1 MESSQVAT
9 VCPNVYKNVLSMI
22 KELRKMVLKWIRQ
35 RETCSPSL
43 IQMFEGTKRWF
54 MEQVKIHFAD
64 SQKRYLQ
71 WRWRS
76 AEKMFLQ
83 FREGK
88 ALTAASPALP
98 IGAANAA
105 PLPLPIA
112 IRSRKMANARGKAA
126 KAAKTANLP
135 LALQRQ
141 IGEAANASTQKRQ
154 RKRIKVA
161 EPPQLSVIP
170 E

>member
-1 MESSQVAT
+1 MESSPLSTAV
-9 VCPNVYKNVLSMI
+9 VGPSVYKNVLGMI
-22 KELRKMVLKWIRQ
+22 KQLRKMILKWISD
-35 RETCSPSL
+35 RETCSPTL

-54 MEQVKIHFAD
+54 REQVKIHFAD

-71 WRWRS
+71 WRWRL

-83 FREGK
+83 FREGQ
-88 ALTAASPALP
+88 ALTAAPALP
-98 IGAANAA
+98 
-105 PLPLPIA
+105 
-112 IRSRKMANARGKAA
+112 RGKAA
-126 KAAKTANLP
+126 KAAKAADLH
-135 LALQRQ
+135 LELQRQ
-141 IGEAANASTQKRQ
+141 MGKAANASAKKRQ

>member
-1 MESSQVAT
+1 MESSPVAT
-9 VCPNVYKNVLSMI
+9 AVVGPSVYKNVLGMI
-22 KELRKMVLKWIRQ
+22 KQLRKMVLKWISD
-35 RETCSPSL
+35 RETCSPTL

-54 MEQVKIHFAD
+54 REQVKIHFAD

-71 WRWRS
+71 LRWRL

-83 FREGK
+83 FRGGQ
-88 ALTAASPALP
+88 ALTAAPALP
-98 IGAANAA
+98 
-105 PLPLPIA
+105 PT
-112 IRSRKMANARGKAA
+112 RGKAA
-126 KAAKTANLP
+126 KAADLH
-135 LALQRQ
+135 LVLQRQ
-141 IGEAANASTQKRQ
+141 MVKAANASAKKRQ

>member
-9 VCPNVYKNVLSMI
+9 AVVGPSVYKNVLGMI
-22 KELRKMVLKWIRQ
+22 KQLRKMILKWISD
-35 RETCSPSL
+35 RETCSPTL

-54 MEQVKIHFAD
+54 REQVKIHFAD

-71 WRWRS
+71 WRWRL

-83 FREGK
+83 FREGQ
-88 ALTAASPALP
+88 ALTAAPALP
-98 IGAANAA
+98 
-105 PLPLPIA
+105 
-112 IRSRKMANARGKAA
+112 RGKAA
-126 KAAKTANLP
+126 KAAKAADLH
-135 LALQRQ
+135 LVLQRQ
-141 IGEAANASTQKRQ
+141 MGKAANASAKKRQ

-161 EPPQLSVIP
+161 EPPQLLVIP

>member
-9 VCPNVYKNVLSMI
+9 AVVGPSVYKNVLGMI
-22 KELRKMVLKWIRQ
+22 KQLRKMILKWISD

-54 MEQVKIHFAD
+54 REQVKIHFAD

-71 WRWRS
+71 WRWRL

-83 FREGK
+83 FREGQ
-88 ALTAASPALP
+88 ALTAAPALP
-98 IGAANAA
+98 
-105 PLPLPIA
+105 
-112 IRSRKMANARGKAA
+112 KGKAA
-126 KAAKTANLP
+126 KAAKVADLH
-135 LALQRQ
+135 LVLQPQ
-141 IGEAANASTQKRQ
+141 MGKAANASAKKRQ

-161 EPPQLSVIP
+161 EPPQLFVIP

>member
-9 VCPNVYKNVLSMI
+9 VVGPSVYKNVLGMI
-22 KELRKMVLKWIRQ
+22 KQLRKMVLKWISD

-54 MEQVKIHFAD
+54 REQVKIHFAD

-71 WRWRS
+71 WRWRL

-83 FREGK
+83 FREGQ
-88 ALTAASPALP
+88 ALTAAPALP
-98 IGAANAA
+98 
-105 PLPLPIA
+105 
-112 IRSRKMANARGKAA
+112 RGKAA
-126 KAAKTANLP
+126 KAAKAADLH
-135 LALQRQ
+135 LVLQRQ
-141 IGEAANASTQKRQ
+141 MGKAANASAKKRQ

-161 EPPQLSVIP
+161 EPPQLFVIP

>member
-9 VCPNVYKNVLSMI
+9 VVGPSVYKNVLGMI
-22 KELRKMVLKWIRQ
+22 KQLRKMVLKWIRD

-88 ALTAASPALP
+88 ALTDAD
-98 IGAANAA
+98 AANDA
-105 PLPLPIA
+105 PLLWP
-112 IRSRKMANARGKAA
+112 RDKAA
-126 KAAKTANLP
+126 TAADLH
-135 LALQRQ
+135 LASQRQ
-141 IGEAANASTQKRQ
+141 MGEAANASTKKRQ

-161 EPPQLSVIP
+161 EPPQLLVIP

>member
-1 MESSQVAT
+1 
-9 VCPNVYKNVLSMI
+9 
-22 KELRKMVLKWIRQ
+22 MVLKWIRD

-54 MEQVKIHFAD
+54 IEQVKIHFAD

-83 FREGK
+83 FIEGQ
-88 ALTAASPALP
+88 ALTAAPA
-98 IGAANAA
+98 
-105 PLPLPIA
+105 LPIA
-112 IRSRKMANARGKAA
+112 IRSREMARPLHSPLANARGKAA
-126 KAAKTANLP
+126 KAAKAADLH

-141 IGEAANASTQKRQ
+141 MGKAANASTKKRQ

-161 EPPQLSVIP
+161 EPPQLLVIP

>member
-9 VCPNVYKNVLSMI
+9 VGPRVYKNVLGMI

-43 IQMFEGTKRWF
+43 IQLFEGTKRWF

-83 FREGK
+83 FREGQ
-88 ALTAASPALP
+88 ALTAAAAAAA
-98 IGAANAA
+98 AANDA
-105 PLPLPIA
+105 PLLWP
-112 IRSRKMANARGKAA
+112 RDKAA
-126 KAAKTANLP
+126 TAADLH

-141 IGEAANASTQKRQ
+141 MDKAANASAKKRQ

-161 EPPQLSVIP
+161 EPPQLLVIP

>member
-9 VCPNVYKNVLSMI
+9 AVVGPSVYKNVLGMI
-22 KELRKMVLKWIRQ
+22 KQLRKMILKWIND

-54 MEQVKIHFAD
+54 REQVKIHFAD

-71 WRWRS
+71 WRWRL

-83 FREGK
+83 FREGQ
-88 ALTAASPALP
+88 ALTAAPALP
-98 IGAANAA
+98 
-105 PLPLPIA
+105 
-112 IRSRKMANARGKAA
+112 RGKAA
-126 KAAKTANLP
+126 KAAKVADLH
-135 LALQRQ
+135 LVLQPQ
-141 IGEAANASTQKRQ
+141 MGKAANASAKKRQ

-161 EPPQLSVIP
+161 EPPQLLVIP

>member
-1 MESSQVAT
+1 MESSPVAT
-9 VCPNVYKNVLSMI
+9 AVVGPSVYKNVLGMI
-22 KELRKMVLKWIRQ
+22 KQLRKMILKWISD
-35 RETCSPSL
+35 RETCSPTL

-54 MEQVKIHFAD
+54 REQVKIHFAD

-71 WRWRS
+71 WRWRL

-83 FREGK
+83 FREGQ
-88 ALTAASPALP
+88 ALTAAPALP
-98 IGAANAA
+98 
-105 PLPLPIA
+105 
-112 IRSRKMANARGKAA
+112 RGKAA
-126 KAAKTANLP
+126 KAAKVADLH
-135 LALQRQ
+135 LVLQPQ
-141 IGEAANASTQKRQ
+141 MGKAANASAKKRQ

>member
-9 VCPNVYKNVLSMI
+9 AVVGPSVYKNVLGMI
-22 KELRKMVLKWIRQ
+22 KQLRKMILKWISD

-54 MEQVKIHFAD
+54 REQVKIHFAD

-71 WRWRS
+71 WRWRL

-83 FREGK
+83 FREGQ
-88 ALTAASPALP
+88 ALTAAPALP
-98 IGAANAA
+98 
-105 PLPLPIA
+105 
-112 IRSRKMANARGKAA
+112 SGKAA
-126 KAAKTANLP
+126 KAAKAADLH
-135 LALQRQ
+135 LVLQRQ
-141 IGEAANASTQKRQ
+141 MGKAANASAKKRQ

-161 EPPQLSVIP
+161 EPPQLLVIP

>member
-1 MESSQVAT
+1 MESSPVAT
-9 VCPNVYKNVLSMI
+9 AVVGPSVYKNVLGMI
-22 KELRKMVLKWIRQ
+22 KQLRKMVLKWISD
-35 RETCSPSL
+35 RETCSPTL

-54 MEQVKIHFAD
+54 REQVKIHFAD

-71 WRWRS
+71 LRWRL

-83 FREGK
+83 FRGGQ
-88 ALTAASPALP
+88 ALTAAAPAL
-98 IGAANAA
+98 
-105 PLPLPIA
+105 
-112 IRSRKMANARGKAA
+112 GKAA
-126 KAAKTANLP
+126 KAANLH
-135 LALQRQ
+135 LELQRQ
-141 IGEAANASTQKRQ
+141 MVKAANASAKKRQ

>member
-9 VCPNVYKNVLSMI
+9 AVVGPSVYKNVLGMI
-22 KELRKMVLKWIRQ
+22 KQLRKMILKWIRD

-54 MEQVKIHFAD
+54 REQVKIHFAD

-71 WRWRS
+71 WRWRL

-83 FREGK
+83 FREGQ
-88 ALTAASPALP
+88 ALTAAPALP
-98 IGAANAA
+98 
-105 PLPLPIA
+105 
-112 IRSRKMANARGKAA
+112 KGKAA
-126 KAAKTANLP
+126 KAAKVADLH
-135 LALQRQ
+135 LVLQPQ
-141 IGEAANASTQKRQ
+141 MGKAANASAKKRQ

-161 EPPQLSVIP
+161 EPPQLLVIP

>member
-1 MESSQVAT
+1 
-9 VCPNVYKNVLSMI
+9 MI
-22 KELRKMVLKWIRQ
+22 LKWIND

-54 MEQVKIHFAD
+54 REQVKIHFAD

-83 FREGK
+83 FREGQ
-88 ALTAASPALP
+88 ALTAA
-98 IGAANAA
+98 AANDA
-105 PLPLPIA
+105 PLLWP
-112 IRSRKMANARGKAA
+112 RDKAA
-126 KAAKTANLP
+126 TAADLH

-141 IGEAANASTQKRQ
+141 MGEAANASAKKRQ
-154 RKRIKVA
+154 RKHIKVA
-161 EPPQLSVIP
+161 EPPQLMVIP

>member
-9 VCPNVYKNVLSMI
+9 VVGPSVYKNVLGMI
-22 KELRKMVLKWIRQ
+22 KQLRKMVLKWIRD

-88 ALTAASPALP
+88 ALTVAPALP
-98 IGAANAA
+98 IRTANAA
-105 PLPLPIA
+105 PLHLP
-112 IRSRKMANARGKAA
+112 RGKAA
-126 KAAKTANLP
+126 KAATAADLH

-141 IGEAANASTQKRQ
+141 IGEAVNASKKRQ

>member
-9 VCPNVYKNVLSMI
+9 VCPSVYKNVLGMI
-22 KELRKMVLKWIRQ
+22 KQLRKMILKWISD

-54 MEQVKIHFAD
+54 REQVKIHFAD

-71 WRWRS
+71 WRWRL

-83 FREGK
+83 FREGQ
-88 ALTAASPALP
+88 ALTAAPA
-98 IGAANAA
+98 
-105 PLPLPIA
+105 LPIA
-112 IRSRKMANARGKAA
+112 IRSREMARPLHSPLANARGKAA
-126 KAAKTANLP
+126 KAADLH
-135 LALQRQ
+135 LVLQRQ
-141 IGEAANASTQKRQ
+141 MGKAANASAIKRQ

>member
-1 MESSQVAT
+1 MESSPVAT
-9 VCPNVYKNVLSMI
+9 AVVGPSVYKNVLGMI
-22 KELRKMVLKWIRQ
+22 KQLRKMVLKWISD
-35 RETCSPSL
+35 RETCSPTL

-54 MEQVKIHFAD
+54 REQVKIHFAD

-71 WRWRS
+71 LRWRL

-83 FREGK
+83 FRGGQ
-88 ALTAASPALP
+88 ALTAAAPALP
-98 IGAANAA
+98 
-105 PLPLPIA
+105 PIA
-112 IRSRKMANARGKAA
+112 IRSRGKAA
-126 KAAKTANLP
+126 KAADLH
-135 LALQRQ
+135 LVLQRQ
-141 IGEAANASTQKRQ
+141 MVKAANASAAKKRQ

>member
-9 VCPNVYKNVLSMI
+9 AVVGPSVYKNVLGMI
-22 KELRKMVLKWIRQ
+22 KQLRKMILKWISD

-43 IQMFEGTKRWF
+43 ILMFEGTKRWF
-54 MEQVKIHFAD
+54 REQVKIHFAD

-71 WRWRS
+71 WRWRL

-83 FREGK
+83 FREGQ
-88 ALTAASPALP
+88 ALTAAPALP
-98 IGAANAA
+98 
-105 PLPLPIA
+105 
-112 IRSRKMANARGKAA
+112 RGKAA
-126 KAAKTANLP
+126 KAAKAADLH
-135 LALQRQ
+135 LELQRQ
-141 IGEAANASTQKRQ
+141 MGKAANASAKKRQ

>member
-9 VCPNVYKNVLSMI
+9 VVGPSVYKNVLGMI
-22 KELRKMVLKWIRQ
+22 KQLRKMVLKWIRD

-83 FREGK
+83 FREGQ
-88 ALTAASPALP
+88 ALTAAAAAA
-98 IGAANAA
+98 AANDA
-105 PLPLPIA
+105 PLLWP
-112 IRSRKMANARGKAA
+112 RDKAA
-126 KAAKTANLP
+126 TAADLH

-141 IGEAANASTQKRQ
+141 MDKAANASAKKRQ

>member
-9 VCPNVYKNVLSMI
+9 AVVGPSVYKNVLGMI
-22 KELRKMVLKWIRQ
+22 KQLRKIILKWIRD

-71 WRWRS
+71 WRWRL

-83 FREGK
+83 FREGQ
-88 ALTAASPALP
+88 ALTAAPALP
-98 IGAANAA
+98 
-105 PLPLPIA
+105 
-112 IRSRKMANARGKAA
+112 RGKAA
-126 KAAKTANLP
+126 KAAKAADLH
-135 LALQRQ
+135 LVLQRQ
-141 IGEAANASTQKRQ
+141 MGKAANASAKKRQ

-161 EPPQLSVIP
+161 EPLQLLVIP

>member
-9 VCPNVYKNVLSMI
+9 AVVGPSVYKNVLGMI
-22 KELRKMVLKWIRQ
+22 KQLRKMILKWISD
-35 RETCSPSL
+35 RETCSPTL

-54 MEQVKIHFAD
+54 REQVKIHFAD

-83 FREGK
+83 FREGQ
-88 ALTAASPALP
+88 ALTAAPALP
-98 IGAANAA
+98 
-105 PLPLPIA
+105 
-112 IRSRKMANARGKAA
+112 RGKAA
-126 KAAKTANLP
+126 KAAKAADLH
-135 LALQRQ
+135 LVLQRQ
-141 IGEAANASTQKRQ
+141 MGKAANASAKKRQ

-161 EPPQLSVIP
+161 EPPQLLVIP

>member
-9 VCPNVYKNVLSMI
+9 AVVGPSVYKNVLGMI
-22 KELRKMVLKWIRQ
+22 KQLRKMILKWISD

-54 MEQVKIHFAD
+54 REQVKIHFAD

-71 WRWRS
+71 WRWRL

-83 FREGK
+83 FREGQ
-88 ALTAASPALP
+88 ALTAAPALP
-98 IGAANAA
+98 T
-105 PLPLPIA
+105 IA
-112 IRSRKMANARGKAA
+112 IRSREMARPLHSPLANARGKAA
-126 KAAKTANLP
+126 KAADLH
-135 LALQRQ
+135 LVLQRQ
-141 IGEAANASTQKRQ
+141 MGKAANASAKKRQ

-161 EPPQLSVIP
+161 EPPQLLVIP

>member
-9 VCPNVYKNVLSMI
+9 AVVGPSVYKNVLGMI
-22 KELRKMVLKWIRQ
+22 KQLRKMVLKWISD
-35 RETCSPSL
+35 RETCSPTL

-54 MEQVKIHFAD
+54 REQVKIHFAD

-71 WRWRS
+71 LRWRL

-83 FREGK
+83 FRGGK
-88 ALTAASPALP
+88 ALTAAAAPALP
-98 IGAANAA
+98 
-105 PLPLPIA
+105 PIA
-112 IRSRKMANARGKAA
+112 IRSREMARPLHSPLANARGKAA
-126 KAAKTANLP
+126 KAADLH
-135 LALQRQ
+135 LVLQRQ
-141 IGEAANASTQKRQ
+141 MVKAANASAKKRQ

-161 EPPQLSVIP
+161 EPPQLLVIP

>member
-9 VCPNVYKNVLSMI
+9 AVVGPSVYKNVLGMI
-22 KELRKMVLKWIRQ
+22 KQLRKMVLKWIRD

-71 WRWRS
+71 WRWRL

-83 FREGK
+83 FREGQ
-88 ALTAASPALP
+88 ALTAAPALP
-98 IGAANAA
+98 
-105 PLPLPIA
+105 
-112 IRSRKMANARGKAA
+112 RGKAA
-126 KAAKTANLP
+126 KAAKAADLH
-135 LALQRQ
+135 LELQRQ
-141 IGEAANASTQKRQ
+141 MGKAANASAKKRQ

>member
-9 VCPNVYKNVLSMI
+9 AVVGPSVYKNVLGMI
-22 KELRKMVLKWIRQ
+22 KQLRKMILKWISD

-54 MEQVKIHFAD
+54 REQVKIHFAD

-71 WRWRS
+71 WRWRL

-83 FREGK
+83 FREGQ
-88 ALTAASPALP
+88 ALTAAPALP
-98 IGAANAA
+98 
-105 PLPLPIA
+105 
-112 IRSRKMANARGKAA
+112 RGKAA
-126 KAAKTANLP
+126 KAAKAADLH
-135 LALQRQ
+135 LVLQRQ
-141 IGEAANASTQKRQ
+141 MGKAANASAKKRQ

>member
-9 VCPNVYKNVLSMI
+9 VVGPSVYKNVLGMI
-22 KELRKMVLKWIRQ
+22 KQLRKMVLKWIRD

-54 MEQVKIHFAD
+54 REQVKIHFAD

-71 WRWRS
+71 WRWRL

-83 FREGK
+83 FREGQ
-88 ALTAASPALP
+88 ALTAAPALP
-98 IGAANAA
+98 
-105 PLPLPIA
+105 
-112 IRSRKMANARGKAA
+112 RGKAA
-126 KAAKTANLP
+126 KAAKAADLH
-135 LALQRQ
+135 LVLQRQ
-141 IGEAANASTQKRQ
+141 MGKAANASAKKRQ

-161 EPPQLSVIP
+161 EPPQLFVIP

>member
-9 VCPNVYKNVLSMI
+9 AVVGPSVYKNVLGMI
-22 KELRKMVLKWIRQ
+22 KQLRKMILKWISD

-54 MEQVKIHFAD
+54 REQVKIHFAD

-71 WRWRS
+71 WRWRL

-83 FREGK
+83 FREGQ
-88 ALTAASPALP
+88 ALTAAPAL
-98 IGAANAA
+98 
-105 PLPLPIA
+105 
-112 IRSRKMANARGKAA
+112 GKAA
-126 KAAKTANLP
+126 KAADLH
-135 LALQRQ
+135 LVLQRQ
-141 IGEAANASTQKRQ
+141 MGKAANASAKKRQ

>member
-9 VCPNVYKNVLSMI
+9 VVGPSVYKNVLGMI
-22 KELRKMVLKWIRQ
+22 KQLRKMILKWISD
-35 RETCSPSL
+35 RETCSPTL

-54 MEQVKIHFAD
+54 REQVKIHFAD

-71 WRWRS
+71 WRWRL

-83 FREGK
+83 FREGQ
-88 ALTAASPALP
+88 ALTAAPALP
-98 IGAANAA
+98 
-105 PLPLPIA
+105 
-112 IRSRKMANARGKAA
+112 RGKAA
-126 KAAKTANLP
+126 KAAKAADLH
-135 LALQRQ
+135 LVLQRQ
-141 IGEAANASTQKRQ
+141 MGKAANASAKKRQ

-161 EPPQLSVIP
+161 EPPQLLVIP

>member
-9 VCPNVYKNVLSMI
+9 AVVGPSVYKNVLGMI
-22 KELRKMVLKWIRQ
+22 KQLRKMILKWISD

-54 MEQVKIHFAD
+54 REQVKIHFAD

-71 WRWRS
+71 WRWRL

-83 FREGK
+83 FREGQ
-88 ALTAASPALP
+88 ALTADPAL
-98 IGAANAA
+98 
-105 PLPLPIA
+105 
-112 IRSRKMANARGKAA
+112 GKAA
-126 KAAKTANLP
+126 KAADLH
-135 LALQRQ
+135 LVLQRQ
-141 IGEAANASTQKRQ
+141 MGKAANASVKKRQ

-161 EPPQLSVIP
+161 EPPQLLVIP

>member
-9 VCPNVYKNVLSMI
+9 VVGPSVYKNVLGMI
-22 KELRKMVLKWIRQ
+22 KQLRKMVLKWIRD

-54 MEQVKIHFAD
+54 REQVKIHFAD

-83 FREGK
+83 FREGQ
-88 ALTAASPALP
+88 ALTAAPALP
-98 IGAANAA
+98 
-105 PLPLPIA
+105 
-112 IRSRKMANARGKAA
+112 RGKAA
-126 KAAKTANLP
+126 KAAKAADLH
-135 LALQRQ
+135 LVLQRQ
-141 IGEAANASTQKRQ
+141 MGKAANASAKKRQ

-161 EPPQLSVIP
+161 EPPQLFIIP

>member
-9 VCPNVYKNVLSMI
+9 AVVGPSVYKNVLGMI
-22 KELRKMVLKWIRQ
+22 KQLRKMILKWISD

-54 MEQVKIHFAD
+54 REQVKIHFAD

-71 WRWRS
+71 WRWRL

-83 FREGK
+83 FREGQ
-88 ALTAASPALP
+88 ALTAAPALP
-98 IGAANAA
+98 
-105 PLPLPIA
+105 
-112 IRSRKMANARGKAA
+112 RGKAA
-126 KAAKTANLP
+126 KAAKAADLH
-135 LALQRQ
+135 LVLQQ
-141 IGEAANASTQKRQ
+141 QMGKAANASAKKRQ

>member
-9 VCPNVYKNVLSMI
+9 AVVGPSVYKNVLGMI
-22 KELRKMVLKWIRQ
+22 KQLRKMILKWISD

-54 MEQVKIHFAD
+54 REQVKIHFAD

-71 WRWRS
+71 WRWRL

-83 FREGK
+83 FREGQ
-88 ALTAASPALP
+88 ALTAAPALP
-98 IGAANAA
+98 
-105 PLPLPIA
+105 
-112 IRSRKMANARGKAA
+112 RGKAA
-126 KAAKTANLP
+126 DLH
-135 LALQRQ
+135 LVLQRQ
-141 IGEAANASTQKRQ
+141 MGKAANASAKKRQ

-161 EPPQLSVIP
+161 EPPQLLVIP

>member
-9 VCPNVYKNVLSMI
+9 AVVGPSVYKNVLGMI
-22 KELRKMVLKWIRQ
+22 KQLRKMILKWISD

-54 MEQVKIHFAD
+54 REQVKIHFAD

-71 WRWRS
+71 WRWRL

-83 FREGK
+83 FREGQ
-88 ALTAASPALP
+88 ALTAAPALP
-98 IGAANAA
+98 A
-105 PLPLPIA
+105 IA
-112 IRSRKMANARGKAA
+112 IRSREMARPLHSPLANARGKAA
-126 KAAKTANLP
+126 KAADLH
-135 LALQRQ
+135 LELQRQ
-141 IGEAANASTQKRQ
+141 MGKAANASAKKRQ